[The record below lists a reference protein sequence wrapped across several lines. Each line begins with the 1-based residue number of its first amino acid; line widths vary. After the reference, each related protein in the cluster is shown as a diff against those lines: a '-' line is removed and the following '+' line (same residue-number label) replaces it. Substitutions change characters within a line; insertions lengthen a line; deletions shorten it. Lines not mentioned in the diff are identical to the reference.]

1 MRPANSQLR
10 QYGIHQRGAI
20 LVTSMLLLLVLTII
34 GVTVMQM
41 SRMQERMS
49 GNSRDVNLAF
59 QAAEG
64 ALRAAEQFI
73 GDQEIRPITCS
84 GADAGTCPVIAEGT
98 VDGTTAN
105 QDEDWWEEKGQTYDQ
120 AEMDGLNTA
129 PTAVIEEL
137 GFVRTDGG
145 VVMGQD
151 PPDGRDFYQVTSR
164 STGGSGLAEIVL
176 QSTFTRKF

>member
-1 MRPANSQLR
+1 MHPGKSTSHRAPA
-10 QYGIHQRGAI
+10 HQRGAV
-20 LVTSMLLLLVLTII
+20 LVIAMLLLMVLTII

-41 SRMQERMS
+41 SRMQERMA
-49 GNSRDVNLAF
+49 GNARDVNLAF

-64 ALRAAEQFI
+64 VLRGAESYLRAQTV
-73 GDQEIRPITCS
+73 RPLTCS
-84 GADAGTCPVIAEGT
+84 AGPCLVWVEDSVTGAI
-98 VDGTTAN
+98 AN
-105 QDEDWWEEKGQTYDQ
+105 QNYSWWAANGQTY
-120 AEMDGLNTA
+120 GLDPIAGVSET
-129 PTAVIEEL
+129 PVAVIEEL

-164 STGGSGLAEIVL
+164 STGGSGQADIVL

>member
-1 MRPANSQLR
+1 MLSARTQLLR
-10 QYGIHQRGAI
+10 QARQRGAV
-20 LVTSMLLLLVLTII
+20 LVTAMLLLLVLTVI

-41 SRMQERMS
+41 SRMQERMA

-64 ALRAAEQFI
+64 ALRNGELYI
-73 GDQEIRPITCS
+73 GDQETRPLPCS
-84 GADAGTCPVIAEGT
+84 DGACDSKIWVEGSTDGSVANKDA
-98 VDGTTAN
+98 
-105 QDEDWWEEKGQTYDQ
+105 DWWDENGEDFDLEAIAGLAEEPQ
-120 AEMDGLNTA
+120 
-129 PTAVIEEL
+129 AVIEEL

-164 STGGSGLAEIVL
+164 STGGSGQADVVL

>member
-1 MRPANSQLR
+1 MRPFKSQLSHHR
-10 QYGIHQRGAI
+10 AHQRGAI

-41 SRMQERMS
+41 SRMQERMA
-49 GNSRDVNLAF
+49 GNTRDLNLAF

-64 ALRAAEQFI
+64 ALRGTESFI
-73 GDQEIRPITCS
+73 RQQVARPIGCTTSPCDVWLQDS
-84 GADAGTCPVIAEGT
+84 LTGAVANRSDTWWDA
-98 VDGTTAN
+98 N
-105 QDEDWWEEKGQTYDQ
+105 GQTYGQ
-120 AEMDGLNTA
+120 AAMAGVNEP
-129 PTAVIEEL
+129 PTSVVEEL

-151 PPDGRDFYQVTSR
+151 PPDGRDFFQVTSR

-176 QSTFTRKF
+176 QSTYTRKF

>member
-1 MRPANSQLR
+1 MRHRSETPRTA
-10 QYGIHQRGAI
+10 QRGAV

-41 SRMQERMS
+41 SRMQERMA

-64 ALRAAEQFI
+64 ALRNAEAFI
-73 GDQEIRPITCS
+73 GAQETRPATCS
-84 GADAGTCPVIAEGT
+84 TAPCEVWVEGEPDPT
-98 VDGTTAN
+98 LPIAN
-105 QDEDWWEEKGQTYDQ
+105 QDATWWAANGQAYGQ
-120 AEMDGLNTA
+120 EAIDGLA
-129 PTAVIEEL
+129 EDPAAVIEEL

-151 PPDGRDFYQVTSR
+151 PPDGRDFYRVTSR
-164 STGGSGLAEIVL
+164 STGGSGQAEVVL
-176 QSTFTRKF
+176 QSTYTRKF